1 MELSLA
7 AATVLDLAP
16 GDVPRCAAD
25 AGYPLCGVRFADV
38 PAEAGSVAT
47 ALRASG
53 VGLLDVE
60 VVRLG
65 PAGVT
70 DEHRR
75 LAAAAVELGARFLL
89 TVSQDPDPAATI
101 DRVASLAA
109 LLSGSPTRVALEPM
123 VFTALRT
130 RADAE
135 RVARAV
141 PGTVVLLDP
150 LHLYRG
156 GTALDLPADPV
167 LTGYAQLCDASAEA
181 LGDPAHEARHARLP
195 PGEGV
200 LPLSGF
206 IGALPS
212 GTPLSVEVQSDV
224 LAASLAPV
232 ARAVRVR
239 SAAEE
244 VLRGLRPR
252 APGPPSGGAPPSLGR
267 FS

>member
-1 MELSLA
+1 MVLSLA

-16 GDVPRCAAD
+16 GEVPQCAAD
-25 AGYPLCGVRFADV
+25 AGYPLCGVRFADAT
-38 PAEAGSVAT
+38 AEAGSVAT

-65 PAGVT
+65 PPGVT

-75 LAAAAVELGARFLL
+75 LAGAAVELGARFLL
-89 TVSQDPDPAATI
+89 TVSQDPDESATI

-109 LLSGSPTRVALEPM
+109 LLDGSGTRVALEPM

-141 PGTVVLLDP
+141 PDTVVLLDP
-150 LHLYRG
+150 LHLYRA
-156 GTALDLPADPV
+156 GTSLSLPADPS
-167 LTGYAQLCDASAEA
+167 LTGYAQLSDASAET

-200 LPLSGF
+200 LPLRSF
-206 IGALPS
+206 LRALPA
-212 GTPLSVEVQSDV
+212 GTPLSVEVQSD
-224 LAASLAPV
+224 SLVGAFSPV
-232 ARAVRVR
+232 DRAVLVR
-239 SAAEE
+239 RAAEKVVPGYPE
-244 VLRGLRPR
+244 APP
-252 APGPPSGGAPPSLGR
+252 PGPRSSL
-267 FS
+267 